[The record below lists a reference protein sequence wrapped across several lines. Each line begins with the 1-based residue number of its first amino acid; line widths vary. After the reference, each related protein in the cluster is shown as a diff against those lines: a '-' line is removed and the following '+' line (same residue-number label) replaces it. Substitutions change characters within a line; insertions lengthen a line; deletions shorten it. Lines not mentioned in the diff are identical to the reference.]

1 MKAIRFAFVL
11 LAALIV
17 TSSFGDVLPAREML
31 QTAQARAGKEGKT
44 VMVIFHA
51 SWCGW
56 CKRLDKFM
64 EAEKYAPLF
73 EKNFVVVH
81 LDVLENDAEKKKL
94 ENPGGDAVMKELGGE
109 GKGLPFYAFLD
120 KDGKKIGDS
129 LRKGEGDK
137 LENIGYPAAPEEID
151 HFMKLL
157 AISAKHLSPA
167 EAVAMK
173 VYLQNDKGH

>member
-1 MKAIRFAFVL
+1 MKVFRFAIVL
-11 LAALIV
+11 LVALFV
-17 TSSFGDVLPAREML
+17 TSSFADVLPAREVL
-31 QTAQARAGKEGKT
+31 QAAQVKAAKEDKS

-64 EAEKYAPLF
+64 ANEKYAPLF

-81 LDVLENDAEKKKL
+81 LDVMEHEAEKKKL
-94 ENPGGDAVMKELGGE
+94 ENPQGDEVMKELGGE
-109 GKGLPFYAFLD
+109 NQGLPFYAFLD

-129 LRKGEGDK
+129 LRRGTGDK

-151 HFMKLL
+151 HFMSML
-157 AISAKHLSPA
+157 ALSAKHLSPA
-167 EAVAMK
+167 EAVALK
-173 VYLQNDKGH
+173 VYLETDKGK